1 MKKILYFIKKETV
14 LSIAVVLAVM
24 SVFFVAPD
32 REYISYIDFRTLA
45 ILFCLMSIVAGLR
58 NIDVFDKLAERLL
71 AKVHGIGGVTVIL
84 VCLCFFM
91 SMFIT
96 NDVSLALEMRKY
108 GIITSDVTLATGLPF
123 TRYGAE
129 KEEFIKYLGQNK
141 HVEFKYEDT
150 SYSINI
156 NPHIYVFPQGYAAIV
171 SKLPSIKGSCFLVDI
186 GTGTT
191 EILPISGEGRIDLKR
206 AYTMQWGINN
216 CFTMINET
224 ISQEYQTELSQDQII
239 DIMLDR
245 ESGISPKIK
254 ELVITQIK
262 RWSEETFR
270 QLHSRKVNYEF
281 VPSFF
286 MGGGAGLINRYS
298 ENQPEMIT
306 FIDDIRANAAGYEL
320 LANSV
325 EKRGKK

>member
-1 MKKILYFIKKETV
+1 MKIYAAMKNRGLLGGNDMIIGIDHGNGFIKTKNNIFAAGVAKFKTPTP
-14 LSIAVVLAVM
+14 INKDVVYYNGAYYQTG
-24 SVFFVAPD
+24 VAPEGLPSD
-32 REYISYIDFRTLA
+32 KTSSEDYYIMTLA
-45 ILFCLMSIVAGLR
+45 AV
-58 NIDVFDKLAERLL
+58 
-71 AKVHGIGGVTVIL
+71 
-84 VCLCFFM
+84 
-91 SMFIT
+91 
-96 NDVSLALEMRKY
+96 ALEMRKY

-156 NPHIYVFPQGYAAIV
+156 NPNIYVFPQGYAAIV
-171 SKLPSIKGSCFLVDI
+171 SKLPSIKGSCFLIDI

-254 ELVITQIK
+254 ELVIAQIK
-262 RWSEETFR
+262 RWCEETFR